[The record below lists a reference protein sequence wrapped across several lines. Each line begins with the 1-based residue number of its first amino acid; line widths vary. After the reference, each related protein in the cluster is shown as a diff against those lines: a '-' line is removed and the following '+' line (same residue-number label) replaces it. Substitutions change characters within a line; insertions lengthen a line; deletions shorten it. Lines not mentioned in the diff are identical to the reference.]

1 MNEQEKKS
9 YLEKYKKAKESGV
22 PFFPDIIFKDAIVT
36 LVVFII
42 LVALAYFIGAPVEE
56 RANPND
62 TSYTPRPEWYFLFLF
77 QLLKYFPGNLEVI
90 GAMILP
96 GLFVLLL
103 ILLPFIDKS
112 SKRHF
117 RNRPFASISALAV
130 VAGIGVL
137 TVLAVF
143 EAPPPQ
149 EAVVVDQAA
158 ALYAANCA
166 NCHGESIDVPPGTDL
181 HQVIAAGTHE
191 GMPAWGG
198 DLSTDEI
205 DQLAGFILSPNGSAL
220 YVKYC
225 ETCHEQM
232 VQAVGN
238 PLELQRVFSEGT
250 DYSGH
255 QGVENIPDWNTTLS
269 TAERNALLNFL
280 AAPDGQRL
288 FAVNC
293 AGCHGQGVAF
303 AGTEEEL
310 STLISQGGQHLSMPA
325 WKGTLSENDL
335 NALAAYVVDPSSYP
349 AGETLFGQHCAAC
362 HGDIVPSAPDRESAV
377 AIISSGGAHMTM
389 PVWGNILTQEQLD
402 ALVKYTY
409 EASKGGGTGIG
420 ETLFAENCSFCHG
433 QFGEGGPNPARA
445 GDIILP
451 ISSAEFLKT
460 RDDTTIRNIISF
472 GQPDSGMSPFGDANG
487 GPLNDEQLDALV
499 AYIRSWEA
507 NPPVQEL
514 PQFAT
519 PTPPPT
525 PEVTAPTPEPI
536 PSLTGGQLYAIAC
549 ASCHGT
555 QGEGD
560 VGPALNTQEFQEA
573 YDDQAL
579 FDTISEGHTA
589 TPMVAWGESLSD
601 EQIQL
606 LVDYVRVLGGA
617 TPAEPETPSVSFS
630 GDVAPLFQAKCQ
642 ACHNQGTS
650 LGGWDSS
657 SFEAVTTTGNSGPVV
672 VAGDTTN
679 SILAQRVTGSQ
690 GGIMPPTGKM
700 SDAEIQIILDWIA
713 AGAPEN

>member
-9 YLEKYKKAKESGV
+9 YLERYKNAKEKGV
-22 PFFPDIIFKDAIVT
+22 PFFPDIIFKDAVISLIV
-36 LVVFII
+36 LLI
-42 LVALAYFIGAPVEE
+42 LIALAYFIGAPVEA

-96 GLFVLLL
+96 GLFIVLLL
-103 ILLPFIDKS
+103 LLPFIDKS
-112 SKRHF
+112 PKRHF
-117 RNRPFASISALAV
+117 LNRPFASIAATAAV
-130 VAGIGVL
+130 VGIGIL
-137 TVLAVF
+137 TVLAVV

-158 ALYAANCA
+158 ALYAKNCA

-181 HQVIAAGTHE
+181 HKVIAAGTHE

-225 ETCHEQM
+225 ETCHDQM

-238 PLELQRVFSEGT
+238 PMELQRVFSEGT
-250 DYSGH
+250 DYPGH

-303 AGTEEEL
+303 TGTEEEL
-310 STLISQGGQHLSMPA
+310 RILISQGGQHLSMPA
-325 WKGTLSENDL
+325 WKGKLTENDL

-349 AGETLFGQHCAAC
+349 AGATLFGQHCAAC
-362 HGDIVPSAPDRESAV
+362 HGDIVPSAPDRESAAV
-377 AIISSGGAHMTM
+377 IISSGGAHMTM
-389 PVWGNILTQEQLD
+389 PVWGSILTQEQLD
-402 ALVKYTY
+402 ALVQYTY
-409 EASKGGGTGIG
+409 EASKGEGTGVG
-420 ETLFAENCSFCHG
+420 ANLFTEYCSPCHG

-460 RDDTTIRNIISF
+460 RDDATIRNIISF
-472 GQPDSGMSPFGDANG
+472 GQPDSGMSPFGDSNG

-499 AYIRSWEA
+499 EYIRSWEA
-507 NPPVQEL
+507 NPPVQAP

-536 PSLTGGQLYAIAC
+536 PSLTGGQLYTIAC
-549 ASCHGT
+549 ASCHGAV
-555 QGEGD
+555 GEGG
-560 VGPALNTQEFQEA
+560 VGPALNTQEFQDQ
-573 YDDQAL
+573 YDDQSL
-579 FDTISEGHTA
+579 FDTISKGHTA
-589 TPMVAWGESLSD
+589 TPMVAWGESLSG

-606 LVDYVRVLGGA
+606 MVDYIRVLGGA
-617 TPAEPETPSVSFS
+617 EPSASETPPVSFS
-630 GDVAPLFQAKCQ
+630 GQVAPLFQEKCQ
-642 ACHNQGTS
+642 VCHNRGTS
-650 LGGWDSS
+650 MGGWDSTS
-657 SFEAVTTTGNSGPVV
+657 YEAVTTSGSGGSVIVP
-672 VAGDTTN
+672 GDVTN
-679 SILAQRVTGSQ
+679 SILAQRISGTQ
-690 GGIMPPTGKM
+690 GAVMPPSGKM
-700 SDAEIQIILDWIA
+700 SDAEVQTILDWIA
-713 AGAPEN
+713 SGAPEN